1 GATLYLDADGSTNTG
16 NDHVYVMGSHT
27 GTTDLHLESTSNT
40 WSGALGTVLVSV
52 GEEQGSFVSDSETEA
67 ALYYYNLELAST
79 SDNVTD
85 GYSTD
90 WYLKGFTKAPTNDE
104 GHHTTVG
111 RNLGGIT
118 GGNYL
123 LWRSDM

>member
-1 GATLYLDADGSTNTG
+1 MG
-16 NDHVYVMGSHT
+16 NDHVYITGSHT

-52 GEEQGSFVSDSETEA
+52 GNEEGSFVSYNETEA

-90 WYLKGFTKAPTNDE
+90 WYLKGFTKAPTND
-104 GHHTTVG
+104 
-111 RNLGGIT
+111 
-118 GGNYL
+118 
-123 LWRSDM
+123 